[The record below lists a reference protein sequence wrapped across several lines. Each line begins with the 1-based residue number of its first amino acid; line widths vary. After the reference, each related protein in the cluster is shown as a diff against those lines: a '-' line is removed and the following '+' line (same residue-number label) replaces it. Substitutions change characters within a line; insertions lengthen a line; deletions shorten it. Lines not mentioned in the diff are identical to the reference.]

1 MNILCR
7 LMHREGQAK
16 AGALS
21 RGKSLLT
28 QLFSGK
34 QSCTPQERKG
44 SSLRSMSQSLLCC
57 RKPLNKAAPQRL
69 PEGPTVCLC
78 GFFSLLKSCHYSSGP
93 NYQPVCNTGQMLGR
107 CCFFFARSQL
117 PSYYLNNE
125 DIPCGFWGM
134 ALSDKS
140 QQNNFTFQIFML
152 TKQNKQTW

>member
-1 MNILCR
+1 MNILCP
-7 LMHREGQAK
+7 LMDGEGQAK

-28 QLFSGK
+28 QLFGGK
-34 QSCTPQERKG
+34 QSCIPQERKG
-44 SSLRSMSQSLLCC
+44 SSLRSMSRSLLCC

-107 CCFFFARSQL
+107 CCFFFLQEASFPPIIL
-117 PSYYLNNE
+117 IMKIFPVVPGEWHYL
-125 DIPCGFWGM
+125 IKASRTTSHSRYSC
-134 ALSDKS
+134 
-140 QQNNFTFQIFML
+140 
-152 TKQNKQTW
+152 